1 MNRYFRNITKHMNLK
16 ANKVSHREEL
26 VNILQARRNRGKVDF
41 LPIDNDSETKN

>member
-1 MNRYFRNITKHMNLK
+1 MNRYFRNITKYNLK